1 MEILTIAVVGTLN
14 IVCFFVGSKVGQTVA
29 KGKDI
34 EVPTIKSPFK
44 AYEERQERKEAEK
57 EQQKLDA
64 IIRNLE
70 RYDGTDN
77 GQEDIPS

>member
-1 MEILTIAVVGTLN
+1 MDILTIAVVGTLN
-14 IVCFFVGSKVGQTVA
+14 IVCFFVGSKVGQMVV

-34 EVPTIKSPFK
+34 EVPIKSPFK

-77 GQEDIPS
+77 GQEDIPR

>member
-1 MEILTIAVVGTLN
+1 MEVLTIAVVGTLN
-14 IVCFFVGSKVGQTVA
+14 IVCFFLGSKVGQMVA

-34 EVPTIKSPFK
+34 EVPIKSPVR
-44 AYEERQERKEAEK
+44 AHQERQERKEAEK

-70 RYDGTDN
+70 RYDGTGN
-77 GQEDIPS
+77 GQEDIPR